1 VWYRTDDGSLE
12 ERYDFSDALA
22 IGTYLNIFVR
32 NCDWVRMANWAQL
45 VNAIAPI
52 VTSSRVAVAQPIY
65 YPFALHAQGALD
77 LAVDAHVYGPNI
89 DAKILEGAGRW
100 PHRITDLAPFKVI
113 DAAATVTEDHSRLAV
128 TLVNRAR
135 ESAELVE
142 IVVRGAE
149 LSGEARVR
157 TVTSENSTEVRR
169 LPDVEGVSLEDSELE
184 PRGSLLTL
192 LLPPQSFA
200 LVEAERAKT

>member
-1 VWYRTDDGSLE
+1 MWYRTDDGSLE

-77 LAVDAHVYGPNI
+77 LAVDTHVYGPNI
-89 DAKILEGAGRW
+89 DAKILKAPAVGLIGSVTWLRSKSST
-100 PHRITDLAPFKVI
+100 PLQPLQRI
-113 DAAATVTEDHSRLAV
+113 
-128 TLVNRAR
+128 
-135 ESAELVE
+135 
-142 IVVRGAE
+142 IVVWR
-149 LSGEARVR
+149 
-157 TVTSENSTEVRR
+157 
-169 LPDVEGVSLEDSELE
+169 
-184 PRGSLLTL
+184 
-192 LLPPQSFA
+192 
-200 LVEAERAKT
+200 